1 MTDYLVEFSGWNIFK
16 SRAIS
21 ECINKSSY
29 FFKKKRYT
37 NTDLAHILP
46 QAKKDAIELNAEV
59 FSIIE
64 TKPTRYLGTWEKKS
78 GRWYLSKD

>member
-1 MTDYLVEFSGWNIFK
+1 MTDYVVEFSGWNTFK

-21 ECINKSSY
+21 ESINRSSY
-29 FFKKKRYT
+29 FFKKKRYS
-37 NTDLAHILP
+37 NMDILHVLP
-46 QAKKDAIELNAEV
+46 QAKKDATEINAEV

-78 GRWYLSKD
+78 GRWYLAKE